1 MERQLNFFNT
11 DTEEDE
17 YLAIWQHLPEHRRQ
31 DLERMFAQM
40 LVKHLSVFLEEEEEE
55 DDESDES

>member
-1 MERQLNFFNT
+1 MEKQLHLFHT

-17 YLAIWQHLPEHRRQ
+17 DLAIWQHLPEDRRQ
-31 DLERMFAQM
+31 DLERIFAQM
-40 LVKHLSVFLEEEEEE
+40 LVTHLSVFLEEEEE